1 MRETFEAAYISTQAD
16 ELPQPCIDA
25 IVDLLLALAEQ
36 GEPTEQCCRCI
47 DEAPPTQKGQ
57 PRIA

>member
-1 MRETFEAAYISTQAD
+1 MRETRETAYSSKQAD

-36 GEPTEQCCRCI
+36 GEPTEHCCKCSD
-47 DEAPPTQKGQ
+47 DESHT
-57 PRIA
+57 